1 MHWLAH
7 THTHLQGG
15 WCVSFLVKR
24 SCSSIR
30 LCDEASLMWS
40 QSEAANPLTASMATV
55 HFPPLFS
62 NYRLGEAPPPP
73 ALLRQGPLLLTQM
86 NSSSGLKWNW
96 DSAGRRSR
104 LAVKKRARL
113 RRTRPILEGNCLQG
127 LLLSACLGSLA
138 CPARRTETLP
148 AFGFI

>member
-1 MHWLAH
+1 MQADALIG

-73 ALLRQGPLLLTQM
+73 TLLRQGRLLLTQM

-104 LAVKKRARL
+104 LAVKKRA
-113 RRTRPILEGNCLQG
+113 TPQEDEEGNCLQG
-127 LLLSACLGSLA
+127 LLLSASLGSLA
-138 CPARRTETLP
+138 CLARRTGTLP
-148 AFGFI
+148 AFAVI